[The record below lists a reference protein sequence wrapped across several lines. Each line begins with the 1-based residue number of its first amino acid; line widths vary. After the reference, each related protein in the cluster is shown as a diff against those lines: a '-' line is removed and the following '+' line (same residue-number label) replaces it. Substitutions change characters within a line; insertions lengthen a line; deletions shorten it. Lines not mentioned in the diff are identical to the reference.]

1 MVGGGS
7 GPENDECLRRANAL
21 GERVKVHG
29 LIPQA
34 RLAAIFKLAHL
45 FVLPSF
51 FEGLPLVVLEALAS
65 GCRVIANDLP
75 GVKAVLGDVAAD
87 FITLVPTPRLKNM
100 DQPYPEDLPVF
111 VRALARALAFQ
122 MAGALRQPDIDP
134 APIADKLA
142 AFTWRGVFA
151 QVEKVYLSVM

>member
-1 MVGGGS
+1 
-7 GPENDECLRRANAL
+7 
-21 GERVKVHG
+21 
-29 LIPQA
+29 
-34 RLAAIFKLAHL
+34 
-45 FVLPSF
+45 
-51 FEGLPLVVLEALAS
+51 
-65 GCRVIANDLP
+65 
-75 GVKAVLGDVAAD
+75 VLGDVAAD

-111 VRALARALAFQ
+111 VRALARALALQ

-151 QVEKVYLSVM
+151 QVQQVYCDVI